1 MSDGPSTDRLNI
13 VHLRRSFLDVGP
25 EAAGVMVI
33 GEQGVERDGAGVDA
47 G

>member
-13 VHLRRSFLDVGP
+13 VHPRHSFLEVGP
-25 EAAGVMVI
+25 EDARVMGV
-33 GEQGVERDGAGVDA
+33 GEQGVERGGAGVDA